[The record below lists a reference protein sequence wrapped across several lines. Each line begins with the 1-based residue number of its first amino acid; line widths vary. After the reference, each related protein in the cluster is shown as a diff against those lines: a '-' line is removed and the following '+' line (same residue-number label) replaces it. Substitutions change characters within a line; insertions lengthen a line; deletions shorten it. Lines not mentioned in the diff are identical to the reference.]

1 MERRRAH
8 AGHDERAAVR
18 RVTSPLSTLGV
29 AMALAMAGVGPVG
42 IQGAG
47 WAQAQAPGGPAPT
60 TTSTTTTTTTTQ
72 PAPSPPPP
80 RPFPPQPPP
89 DPAGQDSIAEPVP
102 TEKVVVPPPVA
113 AQPVVPP
120 APELAEQQRREFDRA
135 FAARAAEALRFEALL
150 METAALEA
158 RAVVVEADRRVR
170 EGRLLEAKERLKQL
184 AVARYVATPV
194 APLNNALDAPD
205 LMDMSRR
212 FALLGALMQAD
223 RVRLDE
229 YVLASRGV
237 GEEAERVNADLTRSR
252 AALAAARTALQQSD
266 AAMVATKAQL
276 VASQTGGII
285 VAGGLS
291 FPVAGPHTF
300 TDTFGAPR
308 MFGTAFAHLHQ
319 GTDIFATE
327 GTPLAAIERGVLI
340 RVGSDTLGGTKLW
353 LVGATGTRYYY
364 AHLSAFAP
372 GVTEGKVVQAGEV
385 IGFVGRTGNAQG
397 TSAHLHFE
405 AHPDGGAAINPYPL
419 LRIIDDAQRL
429 VPGPL
434 PGLPNR

>member
-1 MERRRAH
+1 M
-8 AGHDERAAVR
+8 
-18 RVTSPLSTLGV
+18 
-29 AMALAMAGVGPVG
+29 
-42 IQGAG
+42 
-47 WAQAQAPGGPAPT
+47 
-60 TTSTTTTTTTTQ
+60 
-72 PAPSPPPP
+72 
-80 RPFPPQPPP
+80 
-89 DPAGQDSIAEPVP
+89 P

>member
-18 RVTSPLSTLGV
+18 RVPSPLSTLRV
-29 AMALAMAGVGPVG
+29 AMVLAMAGVGPVG

-47 WAQAQAPGGPAPT
+47 WAQAQAPGGPVPT

-89 DPAGQDSIAEPVP
+89 DPAGQDSVAEPVP

>member
-1 MERRRAH
+1 
-8 AGHDERAAVR
+8 
-18 RVTSPLSTLGV
+18 
-29 AMALAMAGVGPVG
+29 
-42 IQGAG
+42 
-47 WAQAQAPGGPAPT
+47 
-60 TTSTTTTTTTTQ
+60 
-72 PAPSPPPP
+72 
-80 RPFPPQPPP
+80 
-89 DPAGQDSIAEPVP
+89 
-102 TEKVVVPPPVA
+102 
-113 AQPVVPP
+113 
-120 APELAEQQRREFDRA
+120 
-135 FAARAAEALRFEALL
+135 
-150 METAALEA
+150 METVALEA
-158 RAVVVEADRRVR
+158 RSAVVAADRQVQ
-170 EGRLLEAKERLKQL
+170 EGRLLEAKGRLKQL

-212 FALLGALMQAD
+212 FALLGALTEAD
-223 RVRLDE
+223 RGRIDE
-229 YVLASRGV
+229 YVIASQGV
-237 GEEAERVNADLTRSR
+237 SGEAERLNADLARSR
-252 AALAAARTALQQSD
+252 AALETARATLQNSD

-372 GVTEGKVVQAGEV
+372 GVTEGKVVQAGEIV
-385 IGFVGRTGNAQG
+385 GFVGRTGNAQG

-405 AHPDGGAAINPYPL
+405 VHPDGGPAINPYPL

-434 PGLPNR
+434 PGLPKR

>member
-1 MERRRAH
+1 M
-8 AGHDERAAVR
+8 
-18 RVTSPLSTLGV
+18 
-29 AMALAMAGVGPVG
+29 
-42 IQGAG
+42 
-47 WAQAQAPGGPAPT
+47 PT

-89 DPAGQDSIAEPVP
+89 DPAGQDSVAEPVP

>member
-1 MERRRAH
+1 M
-8 AGHDERAAVR
+8 
-18 RVTSPLSTLGV
+18 V
-29 AMALAMAGVGPVG
+29 A
-42 IQGAG
+42 
-47 WAQAQAPGGPAPT
+47 
-60 TTSTTTTTTTTQ
+60 
-72 PAPSPPPP
+72 
-80 RPFPPQPPP
+80 
-89 DPAGQDSIAEPVP
+89 
-102 TEKVVVPPPVA
+102 
-113 AQPVVPP
+113 
-120 APELAEQQRREFDRA
+120 QQREFDRV
-135 FAARAAEALRFEALL
+135 FAARTAEALRFEKLL
-150 METAALEA
+150 METVALEA
-158 RAVVVEADRRVR
+158 RSAVVAADRQVQ
-170 EGRLLEAKERLKQL
+170 EGRLLEAKGRLKQL

-212 FALLGALMQAD
+212 FALLGALTEAD
-223 RVRLDE
+223 RGRIDE
-229 YVLASRGV
+229 YVIASQGV
-237 GEEAERVNADLTRSR
+237 SGEAERLNADLARSR
-252 AALAAARTALQQSD
+252 AALETARATLQNSD

-372 GVTEGKVVQAGEV
+372 GVTEGKVVQAGEIV
-385 IGFVGRTGNAQG
+385 GFVGRTGNAQG

-405 AHPDGGAAINPYPL
+405 VHPDGGPAINPYPL

-434 PGLPNR
+434 PGLPKR